1 MMVKKDLLVT
11 GLTQD
16 QLADK
21 LGVSQSLICKWF
33 SGRVIPRPV
42 TIKRICNACDISE
55 KEFIDY
61 IYEKHNRLNEDKNL
75 V

>member
-1 MMVKKDLLVT
+1 MMVKKDLLIT

>member
-1 MMVKKDLLVT
+1 MVKKDLLIT
-11 GLTQD
+11 GMTQD
-16 QLADK
+16 QLAAK

-33 SGRVIPRPV
+33 SGKVIPRPN

>member
-1 MMVKKDLLVT
+1 MVKKDLLIT

-16 QLADK
+16 QLAEK
-21 LGVSQSLICKWF
+21 LDVSQSLISKWF
-33 SGRVIPRPV
+33 SGKVIPRPV
-42 TIKRICNACDISE
+42 TIKRICSVCDVTE

-61 IYEKHNRLNEDKNL
+61 IYEKHNKLNEDKNL

>member
-1 MMVKKDLLVT
+1 MMVKKDMLVT

-16 QLADK
+16 QLAEK
-21 LGVSQSLICKWF
+21 LGVSQSLVCKWF
-33 SGRVIPRPV
+33 SGKVIPRPL
-42 TIKRICNACDISE
+42 TIKRICSVCEVSE

-61 IYEKHNRLNEDKNL
+61 IYEKHNRLNENKDL

>member
-1 MMVKKDLLVT
+1 MVKKDLLVT

-33 SGRVIPRPV
+33 SGKVIPRPN

>member
-1 MMVKKDLLVT
+1 MVKKDLLIT

-16 QLADK
+16 QLAEK
-21 LGVSQSLICKWF
+21 LDVSQSLISKWF
-33 SGRVIPRPV
+33 SGKVIPRPV
-42 TIKRICNACDISE
+42 TIKRICSVCDVTE

-61 IYEKHNRLNEDKNL
+61 IYKKHNRLNDNKDL

>member
-16 QLADK
+16 QLAEK

-33 SGRVIPRPV
+33 SGKVIPRPV
-42 TIKRICNACDISE
+42 TIKRICNACSISE

>member
-1 MMVKKDLLVT
+1 MVKKDLLVT
-11 GLTQD
+11 GMTQD
-16 QLADK
+16 LLAEK
-21 LGVSQSLICKWF
+21 LGVSQSLICQWF
-33 SGRVIPRPV
+33 SGKVIPRPN

>member
-1 MMVKKDLLVT
+1 MVKKDLLIT

-16 QLADK
+16 QLAEK
-21 LGVSQSLICKWF
+21 LDVSQSLISKWF
-33 SGRVIPRPV
+33 SGKVIPRPV
-42 TIKRICNACDISE
+42 TIKRICSVCEVSE

-61 IYEKHNRLNEDKNL
+61 IYEKHNRINEDKNL

>member
-1 MMVKKDLLVT
+1 MVKKDLLVT

-33 SGRVIPRPV
+33 SGKVIPRPV
-42 TIKRICNACDISE
+42 TIKRICKACDISE

>member
-1 MMVKKDLLVT
+1 MVKKDLLVT

-16 QLADK
+16 QLAEK

-33 SGRVIPRPV
+33 SGKVIPRPV

>member
-1 MMVKKDLLVT
+1 MIRKDLLVT

-16 QLADK
+16 QLAEK

-33 SGRVIPRPV
+33 SGKVIPRPV

>member
-1 MMVKKDLLVT
+1 MVKKDLLIT

>member
-1 MMVKKDLLVT
+1 MVKKDLLVT

-16 QLADK
+16 QLAEK
-21 LGVSQSLICKWF
+21 LDVSQSLISKWF
-33 SGRVIPRPV
+33 SGKVIPRPV
-42 TIKRICNACDISE
+42 TIKRICSVCDVTE

-61 IYEKHNRLNEDKNL
+61 IYEKHNRINEDKNL

>member
-1 MMVKKDLLVT
+1 MVKKDLLVT
-11 GLTQD
+11 GMTQD
-16 QLADK
+16 QLAEK

-33 SGRVIPRPV
+33 SGKVIPRPN

>member
-1 MMVKKDLLVT
+1 MVKKDLLIT

-16 QLADK
+16 QLAEK
-21 LGVSQSLICKWF
+21 LDVSQSLISKWF
-33 SGRVIPRPV
+33 SGKVIPRPV
-42 TIKRICNACDISE
+42 TIKRICSVCDVTE

-61 IYEKHNRLNEDKNL
+61 IYEKHNRINEDKNL

>member
-1 MMVKKDLLVT
+1 MMVKKDLLIT

-16 QLADK
+16 QLAEK
-21 LGVSQSLICKWF
+21 LDVSQSLISKWF
-33 SGRVIPRPV
+33 SGKVIPRPV
-42 TIKRICNACDISE
+42 TIKRICSVCDVTE

-61 IYEKHNRLNEDKNL
+61 IYEKHNRINEDKNL

>member
-1 MMVKKDLLVT
+1 MVKKDLLVT
-11 GLTQD
+11 GMTQD
-16 QLADK
+16 QLAEK

-33 SGRVIPRPV
+33 SGKVIPRPV
-42 TIKRICNACDISE
+42 TIKRICNACNVSE

-75 V
+75 G

>member
-1 MMVKKDLLVT
+1 MVKKDLLVT

-16 QLADK
+16 QLAEK

>member
-1 MMVKKDLLVT
+1 MVKKDLLVT

>member
-1 MMVKKDLLVT
+1 MMVKKDLLIT

-16 QLADK
+16 QLAEK
-21 LGVSQSLICKWF
+21 LDVSQSLISKWF
-33 SGRVIPRPV
+33 SGKVIPRPV
-42 TIKRICNACDISE
+42 TIKRICSVCDVTE

-61 IYEKHNRLNEDKNL
+61 IYKKHNRLNDNKDL

>member
-1 MMVKKDLLVT
+1 MMIRKDLLVT

-16 QLADK
+16 QLASK

-33 SGRVIPRPV
+33 SGRVIPRPL